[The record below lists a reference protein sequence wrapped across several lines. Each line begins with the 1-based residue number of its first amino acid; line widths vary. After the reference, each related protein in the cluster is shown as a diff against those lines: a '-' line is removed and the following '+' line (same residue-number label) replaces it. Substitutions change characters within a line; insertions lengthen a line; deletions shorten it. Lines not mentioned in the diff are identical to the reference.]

1 MLKRSAFR
9 FTRIRGLPPPARPSK
24 NQGALAPRSPKQE
37 SGGSRPPLAETRIR
51 GLPPPARPNQN
62 TRIRGLPPPA
72 RPSKNQG
79 ASAPRSPKPEYQNQG
94 ASAPRSPLRQIK
106 RGKFCL
112 PTYAIAANTAASSG
126 NFRRDPDSVH
136 HVPLTGRQKCL
147 FNKRL
152 T

>member
-1 MLKRSAFR
+1 MSRISEGPFTGAVYRGLVRQGADAFACNPFRELASLSLHAVLTYPFKTHDVLKRSAYR
-9 FTRIRGLPPPARPSK
+9 FTRIRGVWPPARRNQ
-24 NQGALAPRSPKQE
+24 NQGAL
-37 SGGSRPPLAETRIR
+37 
-51 GLPPPARPNQN
+51 
-62 TRIRGLPPPA
+62 
-72 RPSKNQG
+72 
-79 ASAPRSPKPEYQNQG
+79 APRSPKPEYQNQG